1 MRRGEREVSRLKES
15 VPVKLLK
22 QSFFL
27 SILRGGRSTLQGK
40 IACKIRVLESNFW
53 SYFV

>member
-15 VPVKLLK
+15 VSVKLFK
-22 QSFFL
+22 PFFK
-27 SILRGGRSTLQGK
+27 SILRGGRTTLQGK
-40 IACKIRVLESNFW
+40 IACKIRVPESNFC

>member
-15 VPVKLLK
+15 VPVK
-22 QSFFL
+22 QSFL

-40 IACKIRVLESNFW
+40 IACKIRVLESNFC
-53 SYFV
+53 S